1 MAILSLHSIRSR
13 LIIASCLL
21 LPLVCGLLAWTLDK
35 AYSSS
40 LEQGQQRQMMLQAYA
55 LIAAAEIDNSTLWL
69 PEQMSDDR
77 LNQLSSDTFAIV
89 TNEKF
94 KTEGALWKSVSASD
108 QLIESFWQGKRL
120 EAGQYEFSN
129 LHIGQKDYFVLQ
141 YSVEWEDSLGQ
152 ILPFQFI
159 VFENRSASDQQL
171 FEYRNTLWWWLGGIA
186 LLLVTLQLVILRW
199 GLHPIGSVIDDLFA
213 VQQGETENLAGRYP
227 KELSLM
233 TDSINQLIQHQAKQ
247 RERYRD
253 TLANLAHSI
262 KNPVAIISSTLDHAK
277 DEAKQKNLPE
287 QSWVDEIDEQNQ
299 RINQI
304 VTYQLNRAV
313 GGSAAPFNKAIQ
325 IKPVCEKIVSALKK
339 VYADKSVLVTI
350 NIEQKASFRGE
361 EGDLMELLGN
371 LIDNAFKYG
380 QQKISISARGSS
392 SDLYLSIEDDGTS
405 MTAKQKMQLV
415 RRGERADTTIPGQG
429 IGLAVVSD
437 ISSSYGG
444 ELILEDSNLGGLKVL
459 LSFHWKG
466 KTT

>member
-1 MAILSLHSIRSR
+1 MSIFSLHSISSR
-13 LIIASCLL
+13 LILASCLL

-35 AYSSS
+35 AYSTS
-40 LEQGQQRQMMLQAYA
+40 LEQGQQRQMMLQVYA

-89 TNEKF
+89 TNGAF
-94 KTEGALWKSVSASD
+94 KIKGALWKSVSASD
-108 QLIESFWQGKRL
+108 QLIESFWQDKRL

-129 LHIGQKDYFVLQ
+129 LRIGQKNYFVLQ
-141 YSVEWEDSLGQ
+141 YAVEWETSSGQ
-152 ILPFQFI
+152 ILPFQFL
-159 VFENRSASDQQL
+159 VFENRSTIDQQL
-171 FEYRNTLWWWLGGIA
+171 AEYRNTLWWWLGGIA
-186 LLLVTLQLVILRW
+186 ILLVVLQLVILRW
-199 GLHPIGSVIDDLFA
+199 GLKPIASVIDDLFA
-213 VQQGETENLAGRYP
+213 VQQGEAENLDGRYP

-247 RERYRD
+247 RQRYRE

-262 KNPVAIISSTLDHAK
+262 KNPVAIISSSLDNVK
-277 DEAKQKNLPE
+277 NEAKQKSHSE
-287 QSWVDEIDEQNQ
+287 QKWIHEIDEQNQ

-304 VTYQLNRAV
+304 VSYQLNRAV
-313 GGSAAPFNKAIQ
+313 GGSAAPFNKAIP
-325 IKPVCEKIVSALKK
+325 IKPICEKIVSALKK
-339 VYADKSVLVTI
+339 VYADKSVLVSI
-350 NIEQKASFRGE
+350 NIEQDARFRGE

-380 QQKISISARGSS
+380 QQKIGIFAKGNSS
-392 SDLYLSIEDDGTS
+392 NLYLSIEDDGPG

-437 ISSSYGG
+437 ISASYGG
-444 ELILEDSNLGGLKVL
+444 KLILEDSKLGGLKVL
-459 LSFHWKG
+459 LSFNWKG
-466 KTT
+466 QVS